1 MGSKEPALGIRLYYA
16 VKLIILF
23 NGYLMTIAAREQQA
37 FEVYMKLL
45 KSKGFGPETFLFR
58 TAFLNRLMP
67 LLADKDSSSR
77 CFRAVLDDLVD
88 TIAEDEWPE
97 SLAVAREYYPFWVND
112 MKAVT
117 LFNQTT
123 EEDILPIDW
132 KPIKVDLATLWHT
145 IDEEKFSRTDSWAL
159 KAYSKALEQHIDD
172 KTLVEARLKLA
183 KLLLIRL
190 STAPEKSSKTYRV
203 AADATQPLFHIKEN
217 RSLFLTVIREL
228 FHFWAGN
235 PEADAYI
242 VGGDRISRS

>member
-1 MGSKEPALGIRLYYA
+1 
-16 VKLIILF
+16 
-23 NGYLMTIAAREQQA
+23 
-37 FEVYMKLL
+37 
-45 KSKGFGPETFLFR
+45 
-58 TAFLNRLMP
+58 
-67 LLADKDSSSR
+67 
-77 CFRAVLDDLVD
+77 VLDDLVD

-97 SLAVAREYYPFWVND
+97 SLAVAREYYPFWAND

-172 KTLVEARLKLA
+172 KTLVEARLTLA

-190 STAPEKSSKTYRV
+190 STAPDTSSKTYRV
-203 AADATQPLFHIKEN
+203 APDATQPLFHIKEN
-217 RSLFLTVIREL
+217 RSLFLTVIR
-228 FHFWAGN
+228 
-235 PEADAYI
+235 
-242 VGGDRISRS
+242 